1 MDDSAIV
8 IMLKNRETGFLEK
21 ELGFCTIEKD
31 EMLIDTIY
39 AEEKDGS
46 YEIIMKLTCDRE
58 VNDWEYDAIYDYYD
72 TEILLNEVNSVE
84 EEAEV
89 YNPTWK
95 VCFDFIED
103 SQQLNEKINS
113 LLKLHKKELESVYEA
128 IADKKDDYIDDTKQ

>member
-21 ELGFCTIEKD
+21 ELGFCTIEKN
-31 EMLIDTIY
+31 ELLIDTIY
-39 AEEKDGS
+39 AEEENGNYK
-46 YEIIMKLTCDRE
+46 IIMKLTCDRE

-72 TEILLNEVNSVE
+72 TEALLDEANSVE
-84 EEAEV
+84 EETEV

-95 VCFDFIED
+95 VCFDFIENA
-103 SQQLNEKINS
+103 QQLNEKINS
-113 LLKLHKKELESVYEA
+113 LLKLHKKELESVYEV